1 MSLTVE
7 FVGGPE
13 DGKLR
18 AVEGDQYP
26 ANLIFAVPPE
36 NMPEVSPVADET
48 VEMPTF
54 RRAVYSR
61 RSLTRF
67 YDFQGI
73 H

>member
-7 FVGGPE
+7 LTGGPH
-13 DGKLR
+13 DGQLR
-18 AVEGDQYP
+18 AVEGTQYP
-26 ANLIFAVPPE
+26 ANLIFAVAPE
-36 NMPEVSPVADET
+36 MLPAAVQVGDET